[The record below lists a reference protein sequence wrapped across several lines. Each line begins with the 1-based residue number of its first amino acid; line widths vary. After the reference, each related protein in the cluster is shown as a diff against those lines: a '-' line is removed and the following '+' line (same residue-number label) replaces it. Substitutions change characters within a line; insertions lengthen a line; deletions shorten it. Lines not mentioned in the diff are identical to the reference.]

1 MNAKESIL
9 VPYKR
14 SQLRDTRNCKDLSDN
29 EHWIWIRETLRRTQ
43 TYVWCIFDVI
53 SKNNT
58 TCKTQWHGASFDRLT
73 ASRRKKDTKLA
84 KSQQYFKQLLTDKTR
99 QRDWNGIEWHLQLRN
114 SILCLHKKIKD
125 VKILLWN
132 LDQIWLVHISVKDF
146 WHIVEWDIYLEEHL
160 SNQSAINL
168 RKRIVMLNWDAKK
181 CVGHWSM
188 NYDYTLIFWLEVTVR
203 RDISL
208 SFYFP
213 SVFLFTKFS
222 CLNLFF
228 FCLSFYVI
236 RPECPF

>member
-1 MNAKESIL
+1 MAPVL
-9 VPYKR
+9 TVW
-14 SQLRDTRNCKDLSDN
+14 QL
-29 EHWIWIRETLRRTQ
+29 Q
-43 TYVWCIFDVI
+43 T
-53 SKNNT
+53 
-58 TCKTQWHGASFDRLT
+58 
-73 ASRRKKDTKLA
+73 KKDTKLA

-99 QRDWNGIEWHLQLRN
+99 QSDGNGIEWHLQLRN

-160 SNQSAINL
+160 SNQSVINL

-181 CVGHWSM
+181 YVSHWSM

-203 RDISL
+203 GYISL

-213 SVFLFTKFS
+213 SVFLSTKFS
-222 CLNLFF
+222 SLICFSSVF
-228 FCLSFYVI
+228 LSRLLSAI
-236 RPECPF
+236 PGDIDW